1 MTRARSASI
10 LVCLLGARLCGHAV
24 KLARRTP
31 AQSPS
36 PASSSSQ
43 HRSSTSDHR
52 RPPHFSSASRQ
63 VAPRATCRHSL
74 RTGKYFQFT
83 KNIFAA
89 STQVD
94 LPEVSR
100 YWLSEKGDVEISPGL
115 RAVLQIRHVAVH
127 TTSQL
132 GPVWVQPA
140 LPARA
145 ISGDTKI
152 IDGENKYF

>member
-1 MTRARSASI
+1 MRTRGEVSEADPRPVPLPG
-10 LVCLLGARLCGHAV
+10 LVLL
-24 KLARRTP
+24 P
-31 AQSPS
+31 APLQHLGPP
-36 PASSSSQ
+36 PASALQLSV
-43 HRSSTSDHR
+43 T
-52 RPPHFSSASRQ
+52 PGG
-63 VAPRATCRHSL
+63 APGNVSPLTENR
-74 RTGKYFQFT
+74 KYFQFT

-100 YWLSEKGDVEISPGL
+100 YWLSEKGDVKISPGL
-115 RAVLQIRHVAVH
+115 RAVLQIRHVAIH